1 MKTIHCLFEQSGT
14 FKNVFK
20 EFGHEALDYDILNEH
35 GQTDVQIDLF
45 KEIENEY
52 DNIVNGS
59 MIHKTI
65 FTNMSKD
72 NDFIMAFFP
81 CTYFTEQQEVNFR
94 LQMGG
99 IQKDIQKNN
108 YRFSQKHIDWVLNA
122 TKERAIFF
130 EIWIKFCFICEQKE
144 IPTII
149 ENPANVSKR
158 SYLELYSPY
167 RPKFYERDR
176 SAFGDDFVKPTN
188 FFAISFEM
196 KEKFMMFHDKN
207 YNTRKIRDTP
217 SKAIS
222 TGGRSAITPLYAKNF
237 YKRFLES
244 KV

>member
-81 CTYFTEQQEVNFR
+81 ALILRTQ
-94 LQMGG
+94 
-99 IQKDIQKNN
+99 I
-108 YRFSQKHIDWVLNA
+108 
-122 TKERAIFF
+122 
-130 EIWIKFCFICEQKE
+130 
-144 IPTII
+144 
-149 ENPANVSKR
+149 
-158 SYLELYSPY
+158 
-167 RPKFYERDR
+167 
-176 SAFGDDFVKPTN
+176 
-188 FFAISFEM
+188 
-196 KEKFMMFHDKN
+196 N
-207 YNTRKIRDTP
+207 YNI
-217 SKAIS
+217 
-222 TGGRSAITPLYAKNF
+222 GC
-237 YKRFLES
+237 
-244 KV
+244 